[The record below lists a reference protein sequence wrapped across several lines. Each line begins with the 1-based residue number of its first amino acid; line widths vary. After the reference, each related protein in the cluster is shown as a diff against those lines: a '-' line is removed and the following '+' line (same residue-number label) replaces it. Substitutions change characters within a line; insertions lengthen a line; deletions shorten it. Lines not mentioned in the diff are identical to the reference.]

1 MKLNYFFRGVL
12 SSFIILAFVQ
22 CESKAKETKPATTK
36 TQAVTSGNTSSAK
49 LNIAY
54 INVDSLLMGYNYA
67 IDLNEALLRK
77 QENARA
83 TINEKGK
90 SLEKEV
96 TDFQRKIKSNAFLSE
111 ERAQQEATR
120 IQKLEQNLNELS
132 NRLNNELM
140 VEQQKMNVLL
150 NDSVTNFLTQFN
162 KVKNYDMIF
171 TNTLNDNIIIAKPQY
186 DITHEV
192 LEELNLRYKPKSK

>member
-1 MKLNYFFRGVL
+1 MKLNYFFKGVL
-12 SSFIILAFVQ
+12 SSLIVLTFAQ
-22 CESKAKETKPATTK
+22 CAQKESAKPA
-36 TQAVTSGNTSSAK
+36 AGNTTVSVSEENISNGR

-90 SLEKEV
+90 ALEKEV
-96 TDFQRKIKSNAFLSE
+96 DGFQRKLKSNAFLSE
-111 ERAQQEATR
+111 ERAQQEAMR

-140 VEQQKMNVLL
+140 AEQQQMNMLL
-150 NDSVTNFLTQFN
+150 NDSVTNYLKAFN

-192 LEELNLRYKPKSK
+192 LEQLNLRYKSK

>member
-1 MKLNYFFRGVL
+1 MKLNYFFKGVL
-12 SSFIILAFVQ
+12 SSLIVLTFAQ
-22 CESKAKETKPATTK
+22 CAQKESAKPA
-36 TQAVTSGNTSSAK
+36 AGNTTVSVSEENISNGR

-90 SLEKEV
+90 ALEKEV
-96 TDFQRKIKSNAFLSE
+96 DGFQRKLKSNAFLSE
-111 ERAQQEATR
+111 ERAQQEAMR

-140 VEQQKMNVLL
+140 AEQQQMNMLL
-150 NDSVTNFLTQFN
+150 NDSVTHYLKAFN

-192 LEELNLRYKPKSK
+192 LEQLNLRYKSK